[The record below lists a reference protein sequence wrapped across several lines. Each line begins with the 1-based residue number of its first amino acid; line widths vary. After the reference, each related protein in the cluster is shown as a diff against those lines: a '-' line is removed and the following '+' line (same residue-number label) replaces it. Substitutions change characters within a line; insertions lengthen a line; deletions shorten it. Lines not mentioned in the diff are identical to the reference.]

1 MPNKQEPCTIFSE
14 RKKVQGKQKQE
25 ILDRAVEDVI
35 VRKDL
40 EKLLDSKKKLR
51 VYFGI
56 DPTSTQIHLGNAIP
70 LRKLRDF
77 AELGHEVIFLVGS
90 FTARIGD
97 TSDKE
102 SMRQPMN
109 QDEIEKN
116 FETYKDQAAKII
128 DFSNAEIVYNHKW
141 LEKLSFDDVAKLA
154 QQFTVQQMIERDLYQ
169 KRLQD
174 GKPIGLHEFLYPL
187 MQGYDSVELE
197 VDVEIGGNDQLFN
210 MLAGRA
216 LLKAYKNKVKHVVTT
231 PLIEGLDGRKMSKSY
246 GNTIDITDKPNDMFG
261 KIMSMRDDLIIKYF
275 ELCTDIPMSEI
286 HEIAEG
292 LKNGDNPR
300 NAKAYLARE
309 IVKLYHSEKDSDNA
323 EAEFDNV
330 FVKKG
335 KPDDIRCIKIKDKKK
350 KIDDLL
356 LETELAVSKSEAKRL
371 IGQGGVKV
379 DDKVIS
385 DWKMEIEIEPEMIVQ
400 VGKRKFVKLKVK

>member
-1 MPNKQEPCTIFSE
+1 MPKNQDK
-14 RKKVQGKQKQE
+14 KQE

-56 DPTSTQIHLGNAIP
+56 DPTSTQIHLGNAIA

-102 SMRQPMN
+102 SMRQPIE

-116 FETYKDQAAKII
+116 FADYKEQAAKII
-128 DFSNAEIVYNHKW
+128 DFSKAQIEYNHKW

-154 QQFTVQQMIERDLYQ
+154 QEFTVQQMIERDMYQ
-169 KRLQD
+169 QRMKA

-197 VDVEIGGNDQLFN
+197 VDLEIGGNDQLFN
-210 MLAGRA
+210 MLAGRT
-216 LLKAYKNKVKHVVTT
+216 LLKAYKNKQKHVLTT
-231 PLIEGLDGRKMSKSY
+231 PLLEGLDGRKMSKTY
-246 GNTIDITDKPNDMFG
+246 NNTINITDKPNDMFG
-261 KIMSMRDDLIIKYF
+261 KVMSMRDDLIIKYF
-275 ELCTDIPMSEI
+275 ELCTDIPMPEV

-309 IVKLYHSEKDSDNA
+309 IVKLYHSKDESETA
-323 EAEFDNV
+323 EAEFDKV

-335 KPDDIRCIKIKDKKK
+335 KPDDIRKEKIENRGWR
-350 KIDDLL
+350 IDELL
-356 LETELAVSKSEAKRL
+356 VELKLVASKNEAKR
-371 IGQGGVKV
+371 IIEQGGVKI
-379 DDKVIS
+379 DDEVVS
-385 DWKMEIEIEPEMIVQ
+385 DWKQDINVKTDMIVQ
-400 VGKRKFVKLKVK
+400 VGKRKFVKIEAD